1 MSDQEESKRVSMQLS
16 SLSTQLIESV
26 DKQSRLEEQ
35 LRKAKKTIASQSEA
49 AASCES
55 LREQLEKA
63 QQELA
68 SRSRESAE
76 LERKLAAETTAR
88 KTAQDKIDQLNKEV
102 EDLTA
107 SLFDEANNM
116 VADARREKHD
126 VEVRNSKLHEQLHE
140 KDALLETLE
149 MQLKNL
155 KKVLYS
161 LEDENSSL
169 AKTKR
174 NSAFLSSDTA
184 TSSNVSLEKTATGS
198 TSLGELSG
206 AGGVLFSPVLQ
217 SLRYDLGLYNEFLKF
232 VAMLPIC
239 RSIKGTTT
247 ESKLLRRLVHDEIQP
262 VLRLDNASGLGWL
275 VRRGLMSLMIDGLVV
290 VEPLSGVNETYRM
303 GYSSPQLHAQQN
315 AHFGQER
322 AAHLYNYPTDSPP
335 VAIHE
340 ACAFCS
346 ESRNDILEHGRLYV
360 LKTLQRNED
369 GTTETTNQYPL
380 CHYCLLKVRQT
391 CEIFAFLRSLKEGVW
406 HLEKVTLTSIA
417 TGGSSKF
424 SEVTKAPHTSSAAKE
439 DAKSKRMSF
448 MAGLSRPS
456 TTKLMPTV
464 EGAPNFAGQS
474 GQPVTNIQRAWAQLC
489 KLRASLH
496 WAHIGVWSIE
506 DSVALRIGPLMPEEK
521 TEQVEGSSASSMGRE
536 EWVPMESP
544 DDESFALQKD
554 EDAESAETFD
564 FEKGD
569 TTGDATGDAT
579 GDTIQAHSDLQG
591 SLQESLQESLH
602 GDLQTKPQEDTS
614 TTHDPAKTDD
624 QTPVQIDDSLEHAQ
638 NDSSVQDKKEEESK
652 DTPRLTRKPSAI
664 SRKKLQTEKL
674 FEGLDA
680 LSEGFKQDMDKGLGL
695 DQPTPAEHTQQ
706 EVPAPS
712 PKESEGESTA
722 LKESAD
728 SDANGEEF
736 DDALTGQE

>member
-35 LRKAKKTIASQSEA
+35 LRKAKKTIASQSES
-49 AASCES
+49 AASYES

-63 QQELA
+63 QQELT

-424 SEVTKAPHTSSAAKE
+424 SEVTKTPHTSATKE
-439 DAKSKRMSF
+439 EAKSKRMSF

-521 TEQVEGSSASSMGRE
+521 TEQVEGSIASSMGRE

-554 EDAESAETFD
+554 EDADSAETFD

-569 TTGDATGDAT
+569 TTGDTT
-579 GDTIQAHSDLQG
+579 GDTIQAQSDLQG
-591 SLQESLQESLH
+591 SLH

-624 QTPVQIDDSLEHAQ
+624 QTPVQIDDSLEHAPD
-638 NDSSVQDKKEEESK
+638 NSSVQDKKEEESK

-706 EVPAPS
+706 EVPTPS
-712 PKESEGESTA
+712 PKESEGESNA